1 MGLFFKFIT
10 YYYVMYNCKFLVTL
24 LTSSN
29 SKLLKLSYKTIIKQ
43 INHNFNYT
51 IVLVVNSLDKDYFQ
65 EVIDEF
71 KDIDVEIIETE
82 SNGKPGKGHNSLFEI
97 FRKKKQYDYL
107 IPIDGDD
114 FLYPYALYQLSKI
127 LQSESPDILVLQGN
141 DILSWYNDSTNS
153 TDIYLNNCFYLIKQD
168 EYPDNKWKFNK
179 NSVNINPFCKDN
191 KFITP
196 IRLILCNR
204 KILNLN
210 ITHFYCD
217 KCNVLDDYLFYLHF
231 IQIYIKK
238 LLNVFIINSNHIYLY
253 NDLSILSVHNT
264 LKLDNDYEY
273 IQSYQSDFTD
283 IINYFGNNWDVLEL
297 PFYYIEPPFKSK
309 YDNYRIVDESIQI
322 LDYNEYLKNSNTTY
336 CIDFCNNI
344 TFQLYHIFKLNIDMW
359 LSKNDFNKVFQLTNK
374 FIENNCSDRDI
385 YLYICIYGLLSKNED
400 LIYKYIKYS
409 LPLAYNYNYLL
420 KYIK

>member
-1 MGLFFKFIT
+1 MNVSKYLI
-10 YYYVMYNCKFLVTL
+10 TL

-29 SKLLKLSYKTIIKQ
+29 SKLLKLSYNTIKKQ

-51 IVLVVNSLDKDYFQ
+51 VVIVVNTLNTEYFE
-65 EVIDEF
+65 EVLNEF
-71 KDIDVEIIETE
+71 KDIEVEIIETE

-97 FRKKKQYDYL
+97 FKKKKQYDYL

-114 FLYPYALYQLSKI
+114 FLYPYAFHELSKI
-127 LQSESPDILVLQGN
+127 IHSKNPDILVLQGN

-179 NSVNINPFCKDN
+179 NSVNINPFIKNN

-210 ITHFYCD
+210 ITHFYCE

-231 IQIYIKK
+231 INIYIKN
-238 LLNVFIINSNHIYLY
+238 LLNIFIINSNHIYLY

-264 LKLDNDYEY
+264 LDLNNDYEY
-273 IQSYQSDFTD
+273 IQSYQSNFSD
-283 IINYFGNNWDVLEL
+283 IINYFGNNWNVLEL
-297 PFYYIEPPFKSK
+297 PFYYIEPPFNKK
-309 YDNYRIVDESIQI
+309 YTNYKIVDESIQI
-322 LDYNEYLKNSNTTY
+322 LDYNEYLENNNTKY
-336 CIDFCNNI
+336 CIDFSNDI
-344 TFQLYHIFKLNIDMW
+344 VLKLYNIFKSNIDFW
-359 LSKNDFNKVFQLTNK
+359 LSKNDLDKVFNLTKK
-374 FIENNCSDRDI
+374 FIDNNCSDREI
-385 YLYICIYGLLSKNED
+385 YLYLCIYGVLSKNED
-400 LIYKYIKYS
+400 LIYKYITYS
-409 LPLAYNYNYLL
+409 LPLSYNYKFLL

>member
-1 MGLFFKFIT
+1 M
-10 YYYVMYNCKFLVTL
+10 NNSKFLITL

-29 SKLLKLSYKTIIKQ
+29 SKLLKLSYNTIKQQ

-51 IVLVVNSLDKDYFQ
+51 IVIVVNTLNTQYFE
-65 EVIDEF
+65 EVSNEF
-71 KDIDVEIIETE
+71 KNIDVEIIETE

-127 LQSESPDILVLQGN
+127 IHSKNPDILVLQGN

-179 NSVNINPFCKDN
+179 NSVNINPFIKNN

-210 ITHFYCD
+210 ITYFYCE

-231 IQIYIKK
+231 INIYINK
-238 LLNVFIINSNHIYLY
+238 LLNIFIINSNHIYLY

-264 LKLDNDYEY
+264 LDLNNDYEY
-273 IQSYQSDFTD
+273 IQSYKSQFNN
-283 IINYFGNNWDVLEL
+283 IINYFNNNWNVLEL
-297 PFYYIEPPFKSK
+297 PFYYIEPPFQKK
-309 YDNYRIVDESIQI
+309 YNNYRILDESIQI
-322 LDYNEYLKNSNTTY
+322 LNYNEYLENNNTIY
-336 CIDFCNNI
+336 CIHFSNNI
-344 TFQLYHIFKLNIDMW
+344 VSQLYNIFKLNIDFW
-359 LSKNDFNKVFQLTNK
+359 LSQNDLYKVFNLTSK

-385 YLYICIYGLLSKNED
+385 YLYICIYGYLSKNEN
-400 LIYKYIKYS
+400 LINKYITYS